1 MRRAMTFFLVLLLLL
16 CTPAFAAAEP
26 ATGDFADIQGHW
38 AEGEIRTACN
48 LGLMS
53 GVGTT
58 AQRFKIFNP
67 EAAVSRA
74 ELVSVL
80 ERTFQLDYGN
90 IRFIKEP
97 VASDYYQDVEDKAW
111 YSGAL
116 VLCAINGIL
125 DDDVDFKPG
134 EPVTRIEVARAI
146 WRSFTAKNII
156 VPMTRMMPIYADT
169 GSLTDEDRNAV
180 VFVSNTGIMKGDG
193 GNFRPGEPVKRA
205 ELARVLNRCAQLIA
219 LNQNSNGQEY
229 TVPVGQTF
237 ILFLNSNPS
246 TGYQWNKDSWD
257 EEVVSLTS
265 RNFEAGGNKALV
277 GQEGKEGFV
286 FKALKTGSTEI
297 KLNYARP
304 WESVQPEETYNL
316 KVKVVAPQSES
327 AEVQMSLKPV
337 KSKNDLVD
345 VELNIPQIE
354 GLKNEQVQS
363 AINRHF
369 MEDANALKDDLEA
382 EADEAKRGSEQSGY
396 TFQPYGL
403 WSICE
408 KYCENG
414 DILSL
419 YVDYYTYTGGAH
431 GSTERRAY
439 NYDLQ
444 TGERLE
450 LKDLFKMGYDYKA
463 ALNEQ
468 VKARIAA
475 RPENYFDGDMGF
487 QGINESNFYLENN
500 ILMLYF
506 DEYEIAPYAVGIP
519 QFKLPLNLFGNN
531 LKDEY

>member
-1 MRRAMTFFLVLLLLL
+1 MRKAVAFFLVLLLLL

-53 GVGTT
+53 GVGIT
-58 AQRFKIFNP
+58 AQGFKMFKP

-80 ERTFQLDYGN
+80 ERAFQLDYGN
-90 IRFIKEP
+90 IRFIKAP
-97 VASDYYQDVEDKAW
+97 VAGDYYQDVEDKAW

-116 VLCAINGIL
+116 VLCAVNGII
-125 DDDVDFKPG
+125 DNDVDFKPG
-134 EPVTRIEVARAI
+134 EPVSRIEVARTI
-146 WRSFTAKNII
+146 CRSFTAKNII
-156 VPMTRMMPIYADT
+156 VPMTKMMPIYADT

-180 VFVSNTGIMKGDG
+180 IFVSNTGIMKGDG

-327 AEVQMSLKPV
+327 AEVQMNLKSV

>member
-1 MRRAMTFFLVLLLLL
+1 
-16 CTPAFAAAEP
+16 
-26 ATGDFADIQGHW
+26 
-38 AEGEIRTACN
+38 
-48 LGLMS
+48 
-53 GVGTT
+53 
-58 AQRFKIFNP
+58 
-67 EAAVSRA
+67 
-74 ELVSVL
+74 
-80 ERTFQLDYGN
+80 
-90 IRFIKEP
+90 
-97 VASDYYQDVEDKAW
+97 
-111 YSGAL
+111 
-116 VLCAINGIL
+116 
-125 DDDVDFKPG
+125 
-134 EPVTRIEVARAI
+134 
-146 WRSFTAKNII
+146 
-156 VPMTRMMPIYADT
+156 
-169 GSLTDEDRNAV
+169 
-180 VFVSNTGIMKGDG
+180 
-193 GNFRPGEPVKRA
+193 
-205 ELARVLNRCAQLIA
+205 LNRCAQLIA